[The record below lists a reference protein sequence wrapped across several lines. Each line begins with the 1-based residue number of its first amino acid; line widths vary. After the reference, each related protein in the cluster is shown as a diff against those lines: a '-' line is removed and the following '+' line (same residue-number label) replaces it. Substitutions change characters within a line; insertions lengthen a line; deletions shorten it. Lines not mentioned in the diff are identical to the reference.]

1 MENSKE
7 QLSQLEL
14 NIKALEK
21 DGIKVKHMS
30 GFKPGT
36 GSPILQLKD
45 FDSKKGIV
53 AFYFS
58 AFGNKDSDGDIL
70 QNGAFTKTI
79 KENFAR
85 IKHLKNHDRVIT
97 PGVIKELHQDEFGAY
112 AVSQLVPTVI
122 GKDTLIEYE
131 HGIITEHSMGFG
143 VMQEHMDKG
152 TNANI
157 ITEVKLWE
165 VSSLN
170 AWGAN
175 MNTPTIGVKD
185 EDIETLI
192 KNIEVVLKSS
202 NISDERGKELELK
215 LTELLTLSKK
225 KVEAPIKKA
234 INWDAV
240 IKDLKN

>member
-1 MENSKE
+1 MENNKE

-21 DGIKVKHMS
+21 DGISVKHMS
-30 GFKPGT
+30 GYSSKDGV
-36 GSPILQLKD
+36 IQLKD
-45 FDSKKGIV
+45 IDYKNAIV
-53 AFYFS
+53 SFYFS

-70 QNGAFTKTI
+70 QKGAFTKTI
-79 KENFAR
+79 KENFSR
-85 IKHLKNHDRVIT
+85 VKHLYNHDRT
-97 PGVIKELHQDEFGAY
+97 LAPGVIKELHEDDFGAY
-112 AVSQLVPTVI
+112 AVSQLMPSTL
-122 GKDTLIEYE
+122 GKDVLIEYE
-131 HGIITEHSMGFG
+131 YKAITEHSMGFITLKAH
-143 VMQEHMDKG
+143 QDKSMM
-152 TNANI
+152 ANV
-157 ITEVKLWE
+157 ITEARLME
-165 VSSLN
+165 TTSLT

-175 MNTPTIGVKD
+175 PNTPVKSQD
-185 EDIETLI
+185 VENLISHIEKL
-192 KNIEVVLKSS
+192 LRDS

>member
-30 GFKPGT
+30 GYHSKDGV
-36 GSPILQLKD
+36 IQLKD
-45 FDSKKGIV
+45 IDYKNGIV
-53 AFYFS
+53 SFYHSSFDDE
-58 AFGNKDSDGDIL
+58 KDSDGDII
-70 QNGAFTKTI
+70 QKGSFAKTI
-79 KENFAR
+79 RENFQR
-85 IKHLKNHDRVIT
+85 MKHLYNHDRT
-97 PGVIKELHQDEFGAY
+97 LAPGVVKEVAEDDKGCY
-112 AVSQLVPTVI
+112 TVSQLVPTTL
-122 GKDTLIEYE
+122 GKDVLIEYE
-131 HGIITEHSMGFG
+131 YKVITEHSMGFG
-143 VMQEHMDKG
+143 VIKEHYDKARG
-152 TNANI
+152 ANI
-157 ITEVKLWE
+157 ITELKLWE
-165 VSSLN
+165 VSSLT

-175 MNTPTIGVKD
+175 RNTPVKSQD
-185 EDIETLI
+185 VENLISHIEKL
-192 KNIEVVLKSS
+192 LRDS

-234 INWDAV
+234 VDWDAV